1 MTLRIIRYLSLLAL
15 FSEVCISIFAVSN
28 SAVTQESNRNASVLH
43 LLVLVPLPARNSNP
57 KFAPAFDRGHS
68 IIPAVQLAVE
78 QINERLDLLP
88 GYTLEITVGD
98 SGCDK
103 ISRTAVALV
112 ENLFHSNTS
121 EEMQSLQDKQIA
133 GIVGPS
139 CSEASIFLV
148 KSFKR
153 TGILQLYSG
162 NTPVLST
169 SNPLYKYSFGMISS
183 SKVYIETLLRIAE
196 KRSWNWTNVAI
207 LYESNRNYQRD
218 TFREFLKRIDGA
230 PMGYIS
236 PVLAPFFIP
245 LADIKRLHIRI
256 VIALTSGQAARQLA
270 CLAGYLDF
278 TYPIHQ
284 IIYTDRVV
292 DNFFEKTDFNF
303 TLSGDE
309 TVYMC
314 DRRRILRGLNG
325 SLFIRYSLD
334 TLDEN
339 LTTESGFSIKEV
351 RDDYQVMLKAYQNS
365 LPGNM
370 TLKRN
375 VYAYPYYDATWAL
388 ALSINKTM
396 NLMGTHSLDFG
407 YRVTESS
414 EMLQSVMENIHFQG
428 VSVKVNFSEEHHV
441 TNNVDL
447 FQADGSQQI
456 KRGYW
461 DGTKNSI
468 ILSNTSVTPFID
480 DEFTTE
486 YTQIHPSLIG
496 IGVTITLITVVFVM
510 VLQSSNI
517 ILMRKDPAI
526 KSNSPRLNHFIFMG
540 CYLYLV
546 SVLFVTIDM
555 GFPKVLINITPLGH
569 TVCNVIPFSAIL
581 GQSLIIAT
589 VIAKLWRIYSIFKR
603 TFAFQR
609 FLDDKWL
616 ATFVVLNALIMI
628 ILYTPILIWS
638 PFRLEIIE
646 RSIIQKLK
654 TDTTLH
660 TIKIT
665 TSCYNLSI
673 PWLVS
678 PVIAHQ
684 VVALLLAVMLATL
697 NRKVKYKYFRNTAF
711 IIVVVYILAVTV
723 GVGGSLMYILQVL
736 KVNINAFYVVYI
748 VLLLFNAYACLLF
761 LVVRFLFM

>member
-1 MTLRIIRYLSLLAL
+1 MMLRIVRYLSLLAL
-15 FSEVCISIFAVSN
+15 FSEVCISIFGVSN
-28 SAVTQESNRNASVLH
+28 SAVTQESDRNVSVLH
-43 LLVLVPLPARNSNP
+43 LLVLVPLPDRNPDP

-68 IIPAVQLAVE
+68 IIPAVQLAVK
-78 QINERLDLLP
+78 QINERQDLLP
-88 GYTLEITVGD
+88 GYTLQITVGD

-103 ISRTAVALV
+103 VSRTAVALV
-112 ENLFHSNTS
+112 ENLFYGNTS
-121 EEMQSLQDKQIA
+121 EEIRDKQIA

-148 KSFKR
+148 KSLQR

-183 SKVYIETLLRIAE
+183 SKVYVETLLRIAE
-196 KRSWNWTNVAI
+196 KNGWNWTNVAI
-207 LYESNRNYQRD
+207 LYESNRNYHRD
-218 TFREFLKRIDGA
+218 TFREFLKRINGTQ
-230 PMGYIS
+230 MGYIS
-236 PVLAPFFIP
+236 PVIAPFFLP
-245 LADIKRLHIRI
+245 LAEIKQLNIRI

-270 CLAGYLDF
+270 CLAGHLDF

-292 DNFFEKTDFNF
+292 ENFLEKTDFNF

-314 DRRRILRGLNG
+314 DRQRILRGLNG

-339 LTTESGFSIKEV
+339 LMTKSGFSIKEI
-351 RDDYQVMLKAYQNS
+351 RDDYQKMLKEYQIS
-365 LPGNM
+365 LPENV

-396 NLMGTHSLDFG
+396 NLISTRSLNFG
-407 YRVTESS
+407 YQVTKSS

-428 VSVKVNFSEEHHV
+428 VSVKVTFSEEHHV

-461 DGTKNSI
+461 NGTKNAI
-468 ILSNTSVTPFID
+468 ILSNVSETPFID

-496 IGVTITLITVVFVM
+496 IGVTIMLITVVFVI
-510 VLQSSNI
+510 VLQISNI
-517 ILMRKDPAI
+517 LMHKDPAI

-540 CYLYLV
+540 SYLYIV

-555 GFPKVLINITPLGH
+555 GFPKILTNITPLGP

-589 VIAKLWRIYSIFKR
+589 IMAKLWRIYSIFKR

-616 ATFVVLNALIMI
+616 ATFIVLNAVLMI
-628 ILYTPILIWS
+628 ILYAPILIWS
-638 PFRLEIIE
+638 PFKLEIVE
-646 RSIIQKLK
+646 TNIIQKPK
-654 TDTTLH
+654 TDTTLP
-660 TIKIT
+660 TEKIT

-673 PWLVS
+673 PWLIS

-684 VVALLLAVMLATL
+684 VVALLLAV
-697 NRKVKYKYFRNTAF
+697 
-711 IIVVVYILAVTV
+711 
-723 GVGGSLMYILQVL
+723 
-736 KVNINAFYVVYI
+736 
-748 VLLLFNAYACLLF
+748 
-761 LVVRFLFM
+761 

>member
-1 MTLRIIRYLSLLAL
+1 MSLRFIHYLSLLAL
-15 FSEVCISIFAVSN
+15 FSEVCISIFGISN
-28 SAVTQESNRNASVLH
+28 STVTQESNRNASVLH
-43 LLVLVPLPARNSNP
+43 LLVLVPLPARNPDP

-68 IIPAVQLAVE
+68 IIPAVQLAVK
-78 QINERLDLLP
+78 QINERQDLLP
-88 GYTLEITVGD
+88 GYTLQIIVGD

-112 ENLFHSNTS
+112 ENLFYGNTS
-121 EEMQSLQDKQIA
+121 EGLQSLQDKQIA

-148 KSFKR
+148 ESLQR

-196 KRSWNWTNVAI
+196 KRNWDWKNVAI
-207 LYESNRNYQRD
+207 LYESSRNYQRD
-218 TFREFLKRIDGA
+218 TFRKFLKRIDGA
-230 PMGYIS
+230 QMGFIS
-236 PVLAPFFIP
+236 PVIAPFFVP
-245 LADIKRLHIRI
+245 LAEIKQLNIRI

-270 CLAGYLDF
+270 CLAGHLDF

-292 DNFFEKTDFNF
+292 DNFLEKTDFNF

-309 TVYMC
+309 TVYKC
-314 DRRRILRGLNG
+314 DKQHILRGLNR
-325 SLFIRYSLD
+325 SMFIRYSLD
-334 TLDEN
+334 TLNEN
-339 LTTESGFSIKEV
+339 LMTESGFTIKEV
-351 RDDYQVMLKAYQNS
+351 RDDYHKMLREYQIS
-365 LPGNM
+365 LPVNM
-370 TLKRN
+370 TLNSN

-396 NLMGTHSLDFG
+396 NLMGSTSLNFG

-414 EMLQSVMENIHFQG
+414 EMLQSVMASIRFQG

-447 FQADGSQQI
+447 FQADGDQQI

-461 DGTKNSI
+461 NGTKNAI
-468 ILSNTSVTPFID
+468 VLSNVSVSPFID
-480 DEFTTE
+480 DEFTIK

-496 IGVTITLITVVFVM
+496 VGVTVMLITLIFVI
-510 VLQSSNI
+510 VLQISNI
-517 ILMRKDPAI
+517 LMHKDPAI
-526 KSNSPRLNHFIFMG
+526 KSNSPRLNHFIFLG

-546 SVLFVTIDM
+546 SVLFITIDM
-555 GFPKVLINITPLGH
+555 GFPRVLVDITPLGP

-589 VIAKLWRIYSIFKR
+589 IIAKLWRIYSIFKR

-616 ATFVVLNALIMI
+616 AIFIVLNAALTI
-628 ILYTPILIWS
+628 IFYIPILIRS
-638 PFRLEIIE
+638 PFQLEIIE
-646 RSIIQKLK
+646 RSIIQNLQS
-654 TDTTLH
+654 DTTLP
-660 TIKIT
+660 TERIT

-673 PWLVS
+673 PWLILPLV
-678 PVIAHQ
+678 AHQ
-684 VVALLLAVMLATL
+684 VVVILLAVMLATL
-697 NRKVKYKYFRNTAF
+697 NRKVKHKYFRNTTY
-711 IIVVVYILAVTV
+711 INVLVYILAVTV
-723 GVGGSLMYILQVL
+723 GIGGSLLYILQVL

-748 VLLLFNAYACLLF
+748 VLLLFNVYACLLL